1 MALEPSIY
9 PNVFDSCTLRHEKC
23 FISRLHWRCFNF
35 QCLLMFSYPMEKAT
49 AVTPEEAQL
58 LI

>member
-1 MALEPSIY
+1 MALEPNIY
-9 PNVFDSCTLRHEKC
+9 PNVYDASTLWLEKR
-23 FISRLHWRCFNF
+23 FISRVHWRCFNF